1 MFNNNAGYSLSDVAA
16 VTGRNND
23 GAFGD
28 GNGAWWLIIL
38 FLFAFMGRGWGF
50 GGGDNGGSTTREEI
64 AYGFDINGLERGISG
79 LSNGLCDGFY
89 TMNNTIQ
96 NGFAGVDNAVC
107 TLGYQNAQ
115 LINGLENVVQS
126 GNNATQ
132 VAMMQGF
139 NGVQAGQT
147 ALGTQIQQCCCDMKG
162 NLADIKY
169 QMATDTCAVKT
180 QMANTAR
187 DLMDNENAN
196 FRAIN
201 DRLTAMEMAAKQ
213 DKIEALMAE
222 NQSLKFAAS
231 QAAQNTLL
239 INELRPCPVPS
250 YVVPNPY
257 VNTCG
262 CNVGCGC

>member
-1 MFNNNAGYSLSDVAA
+1 MFNSNNGYSLSDVAA

-23 GAFGD
+23 GVWGGD
-28 GNGAWWLIIL
+28 GAWWIIIL
-38 FLFAFMGRGWGF
+38 FLFAFMGRGWG
-50 GGGDNGGSTTREEI
+50 GYNDGGSTTREEI
-64 AYGFDINGLERGISG
+64 AYGFDMNGLERGISG

-89 TMNNTIQ
+89 AMNSAISS
-96 NGFAGVDNAVC
+96 GFAGVDNAVC

-147 ALGTQIQQCCCDMKG
+147 ALGTQIQQCCCDNKAM
-162 NLADIKY
+162 LADIKY
-169 QMATDTCAVKT
+169 QMATDVCGVKT
-180 QMANTAR
+180 QMANNTR
-187 DLMDNENAN
+187 DLIDNENAN

-257 VNTCG
+257 VNTCN
-262 CNVGCGC
+262 CNCNYGCGC